1 MSLGNPL
8 VSLDSEKVEEVNTS
22 STVPNRPSGPAVC
35 TTPKP
40 ASVPVTIVALPSVV
54 VPVTGMWG
62 KIGAGSGVSIKGLVT
77 GVMFGLPIDAGCS
90 KLMGSNLRKS
100 DVPPLLEGPLDP
112 GALGSCD
119 SKDTAC
125 ASCCSS
131 ATREAVSAMRVTV
144 PPEFDYGHYPGV
156 INQDALPR
164 IDPRIDHDLDYA
176 VRQIFV
182 CYEVVIQE
190 CERAVGLQFVYDR
203 ESQCGERQDPSPT
216 ALRGASN
223 PCDRGIDAQAHRTSR
238 PCRQ

>member
-1 MSLGNPL
+1 M
-8 VSLDSEKVEEVNTS
+8 NTS
-22 STVPNRPSGPAVC
+22 SNVPNRPSGPAVC

-100 DVPPLLEGPLDP
+100 DVPPLLEGPPDP

-131 ATREAVSAMRVTV
+131 PTREAVSAMRVTV
-144 PPEFDYGHYPGV
+144 PAESTTVIIPGSSTRMRCP
-156 INQDALPR
+156 ALTPALITTSTMPCGRSLYVMRSSSKNANGLWACSSSMTAKVNAASVRIPVPR
-164 IDPRIDHDLDYA
+164 PCA
-176 VRQIFV
+176 
-182 CYEVVIQE
+182 
-190 CERAVGLQFVYDR
+190 
-203 ESQCGERQDPSPT
+203 
-216 ALRGASN
+216 ALRILPTGVSMLK
-223 PCDRGIDAQAHRTSR
+223 RTGLRDLAGNESEDSLAR
-238 PCRQ
+238 H